1 MSTGGPVRSRA
12 TSIAAGAIVLLS
24 LTGCTFSAVQ
34 ANQKQYDAS
43 DGFSTTV
50 GSVAIRNAIL
60 VTDDGETANLAV
72 NFVNTGVKN
81 VTVVV
86 SWENAGGRV
95 ERNVY
100 VAQDS
105 TLSTGPA
112 GNRFLLKGIDAPAGT
127 LFPVFF
133 QYGDEPGQEIGV
145 PVLDGGLAE
154 YTDLVPDAAAS
165 E

>member
-12 TSIAAGAIVLLS
+12 ISIAGAALVLLS
-24 LTGCTFSAVQ
+24 LTGCTFAAVQ

-43 DGFSTTV
+43 DGFSSTV
-50 GSVAIRNAIL
+50 GSLAIRNAIL
-60 VTDDGETANLAV
+60 VTDDGERANLAV
-72 NFVNTGVKN
+72 NLVNTGVKN
-81 VTVVV
+81 LTVVV

-105 TLSTGPA
+105 TVSTGPE

-133 QYGDEPGQEIGV
+133 QYGDEPGQELNV
-145 PVLDGGLAE
+145 PVLDGSLAE
-154 YTDLVPDAAAS
+154 YADLVPDTVGT